1 MPLES
6 WEMINNSDGILTE
19 DDVPLTQ
26 LFNGQIGV
34 VRDVQEKYL
43 VCQYL

>member
-6 WEMINNSDGILTE
+6 WREICNSNGILTE
-19 DDVPLTQ
+19 EDVPLTQ

-34 VRDVQEKYL
+34 VREVQEK
-43 VCQYL
+43 VFGMSV